1 MGIHKKYEEI
11 KFFLEENTRG
21 GVTVFICLV
30 LIPVMMFTGLM
41 TDLARIK
48 LFHSEAAGAAD
59 GYADAVLSQYDELL
73 YNVYGLLSIT
83 QDEEGLKAL
92 EVIKEYMQSAYDPS
106 SAGKV
111 TNASQSDLKYIPD
124 NIVFIGMNN
133 ADMSNLWAPYGN
145 TQMTLG
151 REIDQS
157 GSNGANLSNKYIFSN
172 QVCDYMKVIGPVDLA
187 WNGLT
192 DAIDSGNKTKEN
204 AEMMNERKEVDNLYN
219 NLDGKLKNLYNA
231 VDSLNGLN
239 EWEVPQNAVSYAC
252 SFNDMYNALYA
263 NYVKLAGGTAYS
275 ISENEDSCVLGDLF
289 NKAINEL
296 QNDEDGG
303 VNTEL
308 FNTWVSEINS
318 GSVSGNNYLYEICR
332 IRAEITA
339 DSAARIENYENPCT
353 GTLYNI
359 KEVVSNS
366 SGLRRTYAFKS
377 IIEEHRAEINRKFD
391 ALHDNLNNGL
401 LPFFLNSVV
410 TVLGGGENLMGF
422 QTDGINS
429 VAAEAE
435 SKRGNFVNKC
445 RKKEGVLD
453 GDGNYTN
460 PMAHG
465 LAEEYS
471 FTEEGAEEMKFVG
484 EFNYNWL
491 KDKYQ
496 NNFTF
501 LQKLDEYIT
510 ADRNYLNAKFDD
522 LENDIFSEEGHTT
535 LVKYLDSKIADLE
548 SYANGGL
555 NADSVKWR
563 YDYSSN
569 VSSVSDSSNLTYSNL
584 DSVKARLAYDNV
596 EWFDITSSER
606 KSGDPDFP
614 KLWGILEKWYS
625 SGGKSEQAEAKTT
638 HYKELLKK
646 LKKSITDRGDAGK
659 ELIEKFNDVSIPNC
673 INVSDKNDSAPDQS
687 VASLFGDEGNFDT
700 TIKTES
706 NARNSDYYI
715 TKLLMMDYDW
725 NFFTDATYGKHPD
738 DNGKNKL
745 RGKSLKG
752 EELTEKTNYLLRRL
766 EDNSLAGAELE
777 YIYWGNR
784 DAQKNIKAVR
794 NQIMV
799 IRAVENFASTY
810 TIKEINEAINAIRS
824 ALSGIPIAALI
835 VPPLIRAAVA
845 MAETYFDLQALYEGK
860 SIALYKSKLSHLTIL
875 NDPETKKILDEM
887 FTSEEDK
894 QSPLAKK
901 GGGDDSDKPIEFNYS
916 QFVILVT
923 MLFCDTSTIIQR
935 TQDLVELNIN
945 HRLGVKMASDESD
958 DLKFRLSKASVAV
971 KSTCK
976 IDKMNLLILGGV
988 FNNES
993 VDGYISEDKL
1003 DVLEDGFSYTVY
1015 RSY

>member
-1 MGIHKKYEEI
+1 MKIQKKYKEI
-11 KFFLEENTRG
+11 KYFFKENTRG

-111 TNASQSDLKYIPD
+111 TNASQSNLKYIPD

-133 ADMSNLWAPYGN
+133 ADMSSLWAPYGN

-157 GSNGANLSNKYIFSN
+157 VSNGANLSNNYIFSN

-219 NLDGKLKNLYNA
+219 DLDGKLKNLYNA
-231 VDSLNGLN
+231 VDSLSGLD
-239 EWEVPQNAVSYAC
+239 EWEIPNNAVSYAC
-252 SFNDMYNALYA
+252 NGNNMYNALYA

-275 ISENEDSCVLGDLF
+275 ISEDENSCVLGDLF
-289 NKAINEL
+289 NKAIGALE
-296 QNDEDGG
+296 NDEDGG
-303 VNTEL
+303 VNTEV

-318 GSVSGNNYLYEICR
+318 GSVSVSNYLYEICR

-339 DSAARIENYENPCT
+339 DSAARIENYKNPHT

-359 KEVVSNS
+359 REVVSNS
-366 SGLRRTYAFKS
+366 SGLRLSYAFKS
-377 IIEEHRAEINRKFD
+377 SINECRNEINENFD
-391 ALHDNLNNGL
+391 ELHDKLNNGL
-401 LPFFLNSVV
+401 LPFCLNNVI
-410 TVLGGGENLMGF
+410 TVLGGGENIMGF

-435 SKRGNFVNKC
+435 NKRGNFVNKC
-445 RKKEGVLD
+445 RKKEGVPD

-471 FTEEGAEEMKFVG
+471 FTEKGAEEMKFVG
-484 EFNYNWL
+484 EFDYNWL
-491 KDKYQ
+491 KYKYQ

-501 LQKLDEYIT
+501 LKKLDEYLT

-522 LENDIFSEEGHTT
+522 LEKDIFGEEAYTT

-555 NADSVKWR
+555 NADSAKWR
-563 YDYSSN
+563 YNYSST
-569 VSSVSDSSNLTYSNL
+569 SSVSDSSNLIYCDLGN
-584 DSVKARLAYDNV
+584 VKERLSYDNA

-659 ELIEKFNDVSIPNC
+659 ELIEKFNDVKIPNC
-673 INVSDKNDSAPDQS
+673 INVSDENDFAPDQS
-687 VASLFGDEGNFDT
+687 VASLFGDEGDFDT

-725 NFFTDATYGKHPD
+725 NFFTDATYGKNPD

-745 RGKSLKG
+745 LGKSLKG

-810 TIKEINEAINAIRS
+810 TIKEINDAVNAIRS

-835 VPPLIRAAVA
+835 VPPLIRAAIA

-875 NDPETKKILDEM
+875 NDQETKKILDEM
-887 FTSEEDK
+887 FTSEEGK

-901 GGGDDSDKPIEFNYS
+901 GGGDVDDKPIEFNYS

-923 MLFCDTSTIIQR
+923 MMFCNTSTIIQR

-945 HRLGVKMASDESD
+945 HRLGVKMANDKSDE
-958 DLKFRLSKASVAV
+958 LKFRLSKASVAV

-976 IDKMNLLILGGV
+976 IDKMNLLILGGF
-988 FNNES
+988 FNSES
-993 VDGYISEDKL
+993 VDGYISKDKL